1 MNRKVAI
8 ILGSE
13 NDKKY
18 VEDSYKY
25 FDFFSINVETHVIS
39 AHRNPDEV
47 ADFAKNARDRGYKI
61 LIGGAGMAAHLS
73 GALKANSTL
82 PVIGLPFPGGISD
95 GMDALLATVQMP
107 KGVPVATF
115 AIGEAGASNAALF
128 AVSILANEDKSLE
141 KKLTEFRKSQ
151 KNKVIESKLN

>member
-1 MNRKVAI
+1 MNNKIAI

-18 VEDSYKY
+18 VEGSYKY
-25 FDFFSINVETHVIS
+25 FDFFNIIVETHVIS
-39 AHRNPDEV
+39 AHRNPDKV

-107 KGVPVATF
+107 KGVPVATMSVGKHGV
-115 AIGEAGASNAALF
+115 INAA
-128 AVSILANEDKSLE
+128 ILSAEILSLYDE
-141 KKLTEFRKSQ
+141 ELVEKLTQF
-151 KNKVIESKLN
+151 KNNGAKV